1 MSVHQHSLNI
11 IVPCFNP
18 DPGWEHKFIQYYQD
32 LSEKIGEG
40 CTSLILVND
49 GSTTEVNDGQIDRI
63 KAIIPEMKYLQYPN
77 NKGKGHALRTGIQ
90 NSKSEFTIFTDVD
103 FPYETD
109 SVVEVYRQLCN
120 GTDIVLGYRE
130 QDYYAKVPLFRKLL
144 SKGLRWV
151 LKSLL
156 KLSITDT
163 QCGLKGFNE
172 SGKKLFLA
180 TTIDRFLFDLE
191 FVMLS
196 SKDTTIS
203 TAPVLVKLREG
214 VIFSKVNMKVLLV
227 ELANLFVLTF
237 YKRKPSPHA

>member
-1 MSVHQHSLNI
+1 MSVHQHSLD
-11 IVPCFNP
+11 IVIPCFNP
-18 DPGWEHKFIQYYQD
+18 DLDWEHKLIQYYLD
-32 LSEKIGEG
+32 LSEKIGQG
-40 CTSLILVND
+40 CTSLVLVND
-49 GSTTEVNDGQIDRI
+49 GSTTGVNDGQIERI
-63 KAIIPEMKYLQYPN
+63 KAAIPEMKYLEYPN
-77 NKGKGHALRTGIQ
+77 NKGKGHALRTGVQ
-90 NSKSEFTIFTDVD
+90 NSQSEFTIFTDVD
-103 FPYETD
+103 FPYETN
-109 SVVEVYRQLCN
+109 SVVEVYRQLCD

-130 QDYYAKVPLFRKLL
+130 QDYYSKVPPFRRLL

-172 SGKKLFLA
+172 SGKQLFLA

-203 TAPVLVKLREG
+203 TEPVLVKLREG
-214 VIFSKVNMKVLLV
+214 VVFSKVNMKVLLV
-227 ELANLFVLTF
+227 ELANLFALTF
-237 YKRKPSPHA
+237 SKRKPSRHV

>member
-1 MSVHQHSLNI
+1 MSELSKSLDI
-11 IVPCFNP
+11 VVPCYNP
-18 DPGWEHKFIQYYQD
+18 GSDWEKELVD
-32 LSEKIGEG
+32 LFTLIDNSLPK
-40 CTSLILVND
+40 THVSLILVID
-49 GSTTEVNDGQIDRI
+49 GPSTGVGLAQLNHVMNCIPSSQII
-63 KAIIPEMKYLQYPN
+63 EHPT
-77 NKGKGHALRTGIQ
+77 NKGKGYALRQGV
-90 NSKSEFTIFTDVD
+90 SAASSEFIIFTDVD
-103 FPYETD
+103 FPYEID
-109 SVVEVYRQLCN
+109 SLVKVYRQLCD
-120 GTDIVLGYRE
+120 GTDVVLGYRE
-130 QDYYAKVPLFRKLL
+130 QDYYAKVPLFRKML
-144 SKGLRWV
+144 SKTLRWV
-151 LKSLL
+151 LRSLL
-156 KLSITDT
+156 RLSITDT